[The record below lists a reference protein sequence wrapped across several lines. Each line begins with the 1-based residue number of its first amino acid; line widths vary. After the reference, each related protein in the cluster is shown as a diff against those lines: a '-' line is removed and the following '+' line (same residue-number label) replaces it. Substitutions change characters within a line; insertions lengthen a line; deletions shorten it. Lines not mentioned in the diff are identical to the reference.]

1 MTPAVVVMGVS
12 GSGKSTVGAALAERL
27 GVPFIEGD
35 ALHSAHNVGL
45 MAAGTPLTDEDRR
58 EWLATVAE
66 RLRQGQA
73 RGGVVVSCSALKR
86 SYRDQLRA
94 AAPALRFIHL
104 AGESALL
111 AERMQQR
118 AGHYMPASL
127 LASQLATLEPPQR
140 DESAL
145 EFSITEPVAAIVAA
159 ACRHLETFPA

>member
-1 MTPAVVVMGVS
+1 MTSAVVVMGVS
-12 GSGKSTVGAALAERL
+12 GSGKSTVGAGLAERL
-27 GVPFIEGD
+27 GVPFVEGD
-35 ALHSAHNVGL
+35 ALHSARNVAL

-73 RGGVVVSCSALKR
+73 NGGVVVSCSALKR

-104 AGESALL
+104 AGEPALL

-127 LASQLATLEPPQR
+127 LASQLATLEPPQP
-140 DESAL
+140 DEAAF
-145 EFSITEPVAAIVAA
+145 EFAITEPVAAIVAA
-159 ACRHLETFPA
+159 ARRHLETTPA